1 MPPMHCDHVDSDIM
15 YNHDERFAHLR
26 PGPICVCQC
35 RQAAGAKHK
44 SKLNPALVSCSDKL
58 LTLITISEAVDS
70 GWSLR
75 ALLSDSVSRFH
86 WY

>member
-1 MPPMHCDHVDSDIM
+1 MPPMHCDHVDIM
-15 YNHDERFAHLR
+15 YNHDEQFAHLR
-26 PGPICVCQC
+26 PNCVCRGPGC
-35 RQAAGAKHK
+35 RCQAQEQIERCTG
-44 SKLNPALVSCSDKL
+44 SCSDKL

-86 WY
+86 WH